1 VLCSTQIVSW
11 GSLYY
16 TLPVLAPTI
25 ARDTGWGS
33 TWVAASFTGSQLVA
47 AVSSIVVGRAVEA
60 DGPRRVMSWGA
71 LLGVLGLVGV
81 ASAPVLPLFALAWA
95 VAGGA
100 MAAVLYPPAF
110 AALTVWGGPR
120 RLQALTAVTL
130 IAGFASTVFAPLAA
144 FLVGPLGWRQT
155 YLVMAGVLAATA
167 PLLWLTLNHPWNPGS
182 GDAAKEGHE
191 SGKLQDRVWRTAR
204 FTRLVA
210 ALSLAGFSQWAGVF
224 LLVPLLIERG
234 MSTQAAALALG
245 GGGVGQV
252 VGRLGY
258 RRLTQ
263 VSGVAAR
270 TRAIFAGVATCM
282 LALAVVPGPAAALFV
297 LTFAAGTA
305 RGLYTLIQATAVADR
320 WGTAAYASLNG
331 VVSAAL
337 LLAGASAPW
346 VGTALARGL
355 GSYALVFGILAAVAT
370 TAILTV
376 PPD

>member
-1 VLCSTQIVSW
+1 VGISV
-11 GSLYY
+11 
-16 TLPVLAPTI
+16 VAPEI
-25 ARDTGWGS
+25 
-33 TWVAASFTGSQLVA
+33 
-47 AVSSIVVGRAVEA
+47 
-60 DGPRRVMSWGA
+60 
-71 LLGVLGLVGV
+71 
-81 ASAPVLPLFALAWA
+81 
-95 VAGGA
+95 
-100 MAAVLYPPAF
+100 
-110 AALTVWGGPR
+110 
-120 RLQALTAVTL
+120 
-130 IAGFASTVFAPLAA
+130 
-144 FLVGPLGWRQT
+144 
-155 YLVMAGVLAATA
+155 
-167 PLLWLTLNHPWNPGS
+167 
-182 GDAAKEGHE
+182 
-191 SGKLQDRVWRTAR
+191 
-204 FTRLVA
+204 TRLVA